1 MGEMKET
8 SLCIHKP
15 EHGAR
20 AEKGGPH
27 VNPVVLRLGRTARRR
42 IQRLDRTT
50 RNADLRVRCRILLK
64 VNQGETRHAAALQVG
79 CAPSTAWLIVN
90 RFREHGEVSLQDG
103 RCDNGLPKVDE
114 DVRAG
119 IGAILEKRP
128 PDFGFARSTWT
139 LELLAKVI
147 AQVLGVFL
155 SVGHVWRV
163 LKALKVRW
171 GRPRPVVACPWPV
184 PPENSNEMG
193 S

>member
-1 MGEMKET
+1 
-8 SLCIHKP
+8 
-15 EHGAR
+15 
-20 AEKGGPH
+20 
-27 VNPVVLRLGRTARRR
+27 
-42 IQRLDRTT
+42 
-50 RNADLRVRCRILLK
+50 
-64 VNQGETRHAAALQVG
+64 
-79 CAPSTAWLIVN
+79 
-90 RFREHGEVSLQDG
+90 LQDG